1 MQIEAKIDI
10 SKPSQQAMKKSS
22 TAFPE
27 VPAQF
32 DFIENE
38 RKLLRWWYQSGL
50 VKKYLAKNKK
60 SQKRFSFMDGPITA
74 NNPMGVHHAWGRTLK
89 DLYQRYKNM
98 QGFQQRFQ
106 NGFDCQG
113 LWVEVE
119 VEKEKGFKSK
129 KDIENY
135 GIARFV
141 EECKARV
148 RKYSRIQTEQ
158 SKRLGYFMDWDHS
171 YFTMSEENNYM
182 IWYFLKKCHQEGNLY
197 KGNDAVPWCPRCGV
211 AISNQEILDGGYKQ
225 LTHDSVYLRF
235 PIKPTPGVDRAPNEF
250 LLVWTTT
257 PWTIPA
263 DTILA
268 VHPEINYAL
277 VEFEGRKYWL
287 AQKLIKAVFDQD
299 LRPLKVVKGRELIEK
314 EKITHYR
321 TPFDDLPIIK
331 KLLAQA
337 PKKFHS
343 LVLSKNLVNEEE
355 GTGIV
360 HIVPGAGTE
369 DHHLVKHE
377 LGWSEIIFPV
387 VDETGAYL
395 EDYGFL
401 AGKNAKNDPKLII
414 DYLKEKD
421 QGHYLFKIE
430 PYSHPYPVC
439 WRCGTE
445 LIWRL
450 VDEWYIA
457 MDRQKSKVKSQK
469 SKLSLRERMIRVAK
483 KIRWLPEFGLKRE
496 LDWLKNMQDWMI
508 SKKRYWGL
516 ALPIWECSCGHF
528 EVIGSKEEL
537 KAKAVEGWQEFEG
550 HTPHRP
556 WIDKIKIKCP
566 QCGQLMSRVPDVG
579 NPWLDAGI
587 VNFSTLIDPETD
599 QVSYLTDKKY
609 WRQWYPADFIT
620 ECFPGQFRNWF
631 YALIAMSTVLEDHEP
646 FKTVLGHALVRDEQ
660 GREMH
665 KSWGNAIWF
674 DDAVEK
680 MGADTM
686 RWLYA
691 RQKPEFNLNFGYNIA
706 DEVRRQYLLPYWNS
720 YRFFITYAN
729 LNHWKPLKNPKLEI
743 RNSKLEIRNLDQ
755 WILSRLESTKKIVTE
770 KLDDYHHHEALWAIE
785 KFLEDLSTWYIRR
798 SRERVSIL
806 VHTRCGRQDSPGV
819 TEAEICLTTLY
830 YVLTQLTLIL
840 APFIPYLTETVWQGL
855 QGFGQN
861 WSVTDSV
868 HLQDWPQVNEKLIDQ
883 NLEDQMAAV
892 RELVSLG
899 HALRKE
905 KQIRVR
911 QPLKKFSIF
920 NFQFS
925 KIDPELIELIKQ
937 ELNVKEVEIKTGP
950 GKLRVELDTEIT
962 PELAAEGEA
971 RELIRQI
978 QLLRRQAG
986 LSLNDRVAIFAPSWP
1001 KAWEK
1006 EILKRTNG
1014 VSLTPASQ
1022 LKIQLKD

>member
-1 MQIEAKIDI
+1 MKNK
-10 SKPSQQAMKKSS
+10 KP
-22 TAFPE
+22 FPE

-38 RKLLRWWYQSGL
+38 RRLLQWWYQQGV
-50 VKKYLAKNKK
+50 VKKYLTKNKNSK
-60 SQKRFSFMDGPITA
+60 KRFSFMDGPITA

-98 QGFQQRFQ
+98 QGFKQRFQ

-135 GIARFV
+135 GIDKFV
-141 EECKARV
+141 EDCKARV
-148 RKYSRIQTEQ
+148 RKYSKIQTEQ

-171 YFTMSEENNYM
+171 YYTMSEENNYM

-225 LTHDSVYLRF
+225 ITHNSVYMRL
-235 PIKPTPGVDRAPNEF
+235 PVIKSATDETKEKLAGDNEF

-268 VHPEINYAL
+268 IHPAIDYAQ
-277 VEFEGRKYWL
+277 VEFEGNRYWL
-287 AQKLIKAVFDQD
+287 AKNLIKDVFDQK
-299 LRPLKVVKGRELIEK
+299 LKPVKTVKGRDLIEK
-314 EKITHYR
+314 EKITHYQA
-321 TPFDDLPIIK
+321 PFDDLPIIQEI
-331 KLLAQA
+331 AQKS
-337 PKKFHS
+337 PDHFHAI
-343 LVLSKNLVNEEE
+343 VLSKDLVNDQE

-395 EDYGFL
+395 EGYGFL
-401 AGKNAKNDPKLII
+401 TGKNAKNDPNLII
-414 DYLKEKD
+414 DYLKEKNN
-421 QGHYLFKIE
+421 GYYFFKVK
-430 PYSHPYPVC
+430 PYTHSYPVC

-457 MDRQKSKVKSQK
+457 MDKKNSKCKSQK
-469 SKLSLRERMIRVAK
+469 SKRLSLRERMIRVAK

-496 LDWLKNMQDWMI
+496 LDWLRNMQDWMI

-537 KAKAVEGWQEFEG
+537 KEKAVEGWEEFEG

-566 QCGQLMSRVPDVG
+566 KCDQLINRIPDVG

-587 VNFSTLIDPETD
+587 VNFSTLIDPKTGK
-599 QVSYLTDKKY
+599 VSYLTDKKY

-631 YALIAMSTVLEDHEP
+631 YSLIAMSTVLEDHNP

-674 DDAVEK
+674 DEAVEK

-706 DEVRRQYLLPYWNS
+706 REVRRQYLLLYWNT

-729 LNHWKPLKNPKLEI
+729 LNGFQPLKNFKYQVL
-743 RNSKLEIRNLDQ
+743 NSKQTQNSNDQNPKHLEHLDLENSNLFRISDLEFR
-755 WILSRLESTKKIVTE
+755 ILSLLAEKGLCHLE
-770 KLDDYHHHEALWAIE
+770 
-785 KFLEDLSTWYIRR
+785 
-798 SRERVSIL
+798 
-806 VHTRCGRQDSPGV
+806 
-819 TEAEICLTTLY
+819 
-830 YVLTQLTLIL
+830 
-840 APFIPYLTETVWQGL
+840 
-855 QGFGQN
+855 
-861 WSVTDSV
+861 
-868 HLQDWPQVNEKLIDQ
+868 
-883 NLEDQMAAV
+883 
-892 RELVSLG
+892 
-899 HALRKE
+899 
-905 KQIRVR
+905 
-911 QPLKKFSIF
+911 
-920 NFQFS
+920 
-925 KIDPELIELIKQ
+925 
-937 ELNVKEVEIKTGP
+937 
-950 GKLRVELDTEIT
+950 
-962 PELAAEGEA
+962 
-971 RELIRQI
+971 
-978 QLLRRQAG
+978 
-986 LSLNDRVAIFAPSWP
+986 
-1001 KAWEK
+1001 
-1006 EILKRTNG
+1006 
-1014 VSLTPASQ
+1014 
-1022 LKIQLKD
+1022 